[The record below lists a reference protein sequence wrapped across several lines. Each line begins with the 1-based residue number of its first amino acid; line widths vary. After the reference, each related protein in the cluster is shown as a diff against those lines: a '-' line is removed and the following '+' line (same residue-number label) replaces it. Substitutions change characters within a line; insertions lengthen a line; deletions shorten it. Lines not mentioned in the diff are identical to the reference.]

1 MSPRSVAAWGV
12 RVEVAMSLL
21 AAAPR
26 LLALLPDFAKGASI
40 VAKSKS
46 QASNRPQKTASHTS
60 DPDKVTREQE
70 QRDEENKRR
79 FVDQSGIV
87 AQDLPEAAHGQNAV
101 PDAHEM
107 QRNLPQQH
115 GGELGGEGGM
125 RGDRDITDADD
136 HGGRKHN

>member
-1 MSPRSVAAWGV
+1 M
-12 RVEVAMSLL
+12 
-21 AAAPR
+21 
-26 LLALLPDFAKGASI
+26 AKQR
-40 VAKSKS
+40 S
-46 QASNRPQKTASHTS
+46 QASNRPQQTASHTP
-60 DPDKVTREQE
+60 DPENIARREE
-70 QRDEENKRR
+70 ERDEANKRR
-79 FVDQSGIV
+79 FTDQTGPV

-107 QRNLPQQH
+107 QRNFPHQH